1 MPRTLTPELRRALA
15 ARIRYYNE
23 LGIYDFYRRE
33 TARDCEGSGA
43 AVEAVGSE
51 AGAPQM
57 KVPGAYIEEI
67 AAPPT
72 QPESREEMSPRKA
85 AAVAVPVAVEENIF
99 EVLAPKPEYGVSD
112 PAKALKIIREDLG
125 DCTRCPLHKQGR
137 KQIVFG
143 VGNAKAELMFVGEG
157 PGADEDDQ
165 GEPFV
170 GRAGQLLNNMIKAMG
185 IERRQVY
192 IANIVKCRPPG
203 NRTPEREEC
212 ETCSPFLMRQIAV
225 IKPKVVVALG
235 AVAAKTLLAMNAS
248 MAQLRGRFYDFKPA
262 GVRSNDPNWDGCKL
276 AVTYHPAFLLRDP
289 RQKGE
294 AWKDLQMVM
303 RELGMK
309 PPWKGAE

>member
-1 MPRTLTPELRRALA
+1 MPRTLDPEFRRALA

-23 LGIYDFYRRE
+23 MGIYDFYRRPLSEPEKTTPSTDEDAGTASGQSTVAVAATE
-33 TARDCEGSGA
+33 TQPQGSA
-43 AVEAVGSE
+43 A
-51 AGAPQM
+51 
-57 KVPGAYIEEI
+57 
-67 AAPPT
+67 
-72 QPESREEMSPRKA
+72 QPESSEEMTPRKA
-85 AAVAVPVAVEENIF
+85 AAIPVPVVVEENMF
-99 EVLAPKPEYGVSD
+99 EAIATKPEQGVSD
-112 PAKALKIIREDLG
+112 PVKALKIIREDLG

-143 VGNAKAELMFVGEG
+143 VGNPKAELMFIGEG
-157 PGADEDDQ
+157 PGADEDEQ

-185 IERRQVY
+185 LQRKEVY
-192 IANIVKCRPPG
+192 IGNVVKCRPPG

-212 ETCSPFLMRQIAV
+212 DTCSPFLMRQIAV
-225 IKPKVVVALG
+225 VKPKVIVALG
-235 AVAAKTLLAMNAS
+235 AVAAKTLLAMSAS

-262 GVRSNDPNWDGCKL
+262 GVRSNDPDWQGCKL

-303 RELGMK
+303 KELGMK
-309 PPWKGAE
+309 APAAGRY

>member
-1 MPRTLTPELRRALA
+1 MPRTLEPELRRALA

-23 LGIYDFYRRE
+23 MGIYDFYRRPVSE
-33 TARDCEGSGA
+33 SASAVLVA
-43 AVEAVGSE
+43 A
-51 AGAPQM
+51 
-57 KVPGAYIEEI
+57 EI
-67 AAPPT
+67 

-85 AAVAVPVAVEENIF
+85 AAVAVPVVVEENIF
-99 EVLAPKPEYGVSD
+99 EVLAAKPEQSAGNPV
-112 PAKALKIIREDLG
+112 KALKIIREDLG

-143 VGNAKAELMFVGEG
+143 VGNPEAELMFVGEG
-157 PGADEDDQ
+157 PGADEDER

-185 IERRQVY
+185 ISREQVY

-212 ETCSPFLMRQIAV
+212 GTCSPFLMRQIAV
-225 IKPKVVVALG
+225 IKPKVIVALG
-235 AVAAKTLLAMNAS
+235 ATAAKTLLAMNSS
-248 MAQLRGRFYDFKPA
+248 MAQLRGRFYDFKPT
-262 GVRSNDPNWDGCKL
+262 GVRSNDPNWQGCKL

-303 RELGMK
+303 KELGLK
-309 PPWKGAE
+309 APAAGR

>member
-1 MPRTLTPELRRALA
+1 MPRTLDPELRRAFA
-15 ARIRYYNE
+15 ERIHYYNE

-33 TARDCEGSGA
+33 VPDVAESIAET
-43 AVEAVGSE
+43 
-51 AGAPQM
+51 PQ
-57 KVPGAYIEEI
+57 IR
-67 AAPPT
+67 
-72 QPESREEMSPRKA
+72 PEQEEEMSPPKA
-85 AAVAVPVAVEENIF
+85 AAVAVPVAIDENMF
-99 EVLAPKPEYGVSD
+99 EVMAPKPEQGVSD
-112 PAKALKIIREDLG
+112 PVKALKIVREDLG

-157 PGADEDDQ
+157 PGADEDEQ

-225 IKPKVVVALG
+225 IKPRVVVALG
-235 AVAAKTLLAMNAS
+235 AVAAKTLLAMSAS
-248 MAQLRGRFYDFKPA
+248 MAQLRGRFYDFKPT
-262 GVRSNDPNWDGCKL
+262 GVRSNDPDWDGCKL

-303 RELGMK
+303 KELGLK
-309 PPWKGAE
+309 APGKGME